1 MQFWRSHCPREI
13 NGLGELPVL
22 KRIVKRHPL
31 GADLGKDRGN
41 PLCERPGSQLT
52 QQKQDQEYNNHKA
65 EAAAAIVAST
75 VKRAAADSTKAAQ
88 QCDHQDYQNDGPK

>member
-41 PLCERPGSQLT
+41 PLCERLGSQLT
-52 QQKQDQEYNNHKA
+52 QQ
-65 EAAAAIVAST
+65 
-75 VKRAAADSTKAAQ
+75 
-88 QCDHQDYQNDGPK
+88 

>member
-22 KRIVKRHPL
+22 KRIVKL

-52 QQKQDQEYNNHKA
+52 QQKQDQENNNHKA

-75 VKRAAADSTKAAQ
+75 VKWAAADSAKAAQ
-88 QCDHQDYQNDGPK
+88 QCDH